1 MTAPVPTGAPAPFGA
16 SHPDGRATALLD
28 AARDG
33 RLDELGAL
41 LDADPELAAH
51 ARDASGDRALIVA
64 AFHGHRAAAERV
76 AQALGPAR
84 LDPWEAAIVGDAGAL
99 AAHLDA
105 DPSLVAAR
113 RHDGWSLLHLAG
125 FWGSPEVAAVLL
137 SRGANVDT
145 RSANAIDNTALH
157 AVLAMSG
164 DWRVA
169 EHLLASGA
177 DVNARGGG
185 GYTPL
190 HLAASRGNADAV
202 SRLLA
207 RGADA
212 TMRTGDGRTAADVA
226 RERGH
231 ATVAA
236 RLTAD

>member
-1 MTAPVPTGAPAPFGA
+1 MTAPVHTGAPAASGA
-16 SHPDGRATALLD
+16 SRPDGRPAALLD

-41 LDADPELAAH
+41 VDADPDLAEH

-64 AFHGHRAAAERV
+64 AFRGHRAAAERV
-76 AQALGPAR
+76 ARALGSAR
-84 LDPWEAAIVGDAGAL
+84 LDPWEAAIVGDVDAL

-113 RHDGWSLLHLAG
+113 RHDGWPLLHLAG
-125 FWGSPEVAAVLL
+125 FWGAPEIAAMLL
-137 SRGANVDT
+137 ARGAGVDD
-145 RSANAIDNTALH
+145 RSANGIDNTALH
-157 AVLAMSG
+157 AAFAMSG

-169 EHLLASGA
+169 EVLLAAGA
-177 DVNARGGG
+177 DVNAPGGG
-185 GYTPL
+185 GYTAL

-202 SRLLA
+202 ARLLA

-212 TMRTGDGRTAADVA
+212 TLRAGDGRTAADVA

-236 RLTAD
+236 QLTVD